1 MNKLDKKIKISI
13 IIPHK
18 NSFPLLRRCIS
29 SIPFRDDIQII
40 VVDDC
45 SDISLG
51 ETLDYPYISQSN
63 VEYFFNKV
71 PLGAGHARNIG
82 LQHAIGEWI
91 MFADADDY
99 YIPNAFDI
107 IENELDENID
117 ILYYNVCADKE
128 GINSRVCY
136 FNKLYA
142 EYAKTQKDYL
152 VRFGCWTPWN
162 KVLRHS
168 FIEEYHIRFDEI
180 PVGNDAMFALMA
192 SDYTNKFKIIQD
204 KLYVLTENPNS
215 ITYVPMSFERKM
227 DYLKVNVRI
236 NDFMVKHGYN
246 DLCLHLLGIVP
257 LKNMLSLYGVKKT
270 FTYLWYIHKHWK
282 MRYAIRRWILQLS
295 NKLK

>member
-1 MNKLDKKIKISI
+1 MIKFSV

-18 NSFPLLRRCIS
+18 DSFSLLEHCIS
-29 SIPFRDDIQII
+29 SIPYRNDIQIV

-45 SDISLG
+45 SNVASEGDFS
-51 ETLDYPYISQSN
+51 YPYINQSN
-63 VEYFFNKV
+63 VKYIFNKI

-82 LQHAIGEWI
+82 LQHAVGKWI

-99 YIPNAFDI
+99 YSPNAFDI
-107 IENELDENID
+107 IEHELDENID
-117 ILYYNVCADKE
+117 ILYYNVDASKE
-128 GINSRVCY
+128 GITSRVIY
-136 FNKLYA
+136 FNKLYT
-142 EYAKTQKDYL
+142 EYARTQKDYL

-168 FIEEYHIRFDEI
+168 FIEKYHIRFDEI
-180 PVGNDAMFALMA
+180 PVGNDAMFSLMA
-192 SDYTNKFKIIQD
+192 SNYARRFKIIQD
-204 KLYVLTENPNS
+204 KLYILTENPNS

-227 DYLKVNVRI
+227 DYLRVNVRI
-236 NDFMVKHGYN
+236 NDFMVKHGYS

-257 LKNMLSLYGVKKT
+257 LRNMLSSYGIKKT

-282 MRYAIRRWILQLS
+282 MRYAIKRWILQLS